1 MLGHRLSSQVCISPL
16 LSLRADRQMFLG
28 YIRDTTSH
36 DILTS
41 LGIYDSSDTTRDAT
55 RAVVW
60 KVGADKPELVEFE
73 GTLAYPK
80 TIKLTT
86 QVL

>member
-1 MLGHRLSSQVCISPL
+1 ML
-16 LSLRADRQMFLG
+16 LG

-41 LGIYDSSDTTRDAT
+41 LGIYNSADTTRDAT

-73 GTLAYPK
+73 GMSLSANRVTANDK
-80 TIKLTT
+80 
-86 QVL
+86 VR

>member
-1 MLGHRLSSQVCISPL
+1 
-16 LSLRADRQMFLG
+16 MFLG

-41 LGIYDSSDTTRDAT
+41 LGIYNAADTTKDAT

-60 KVGADKPELVEFE
+60 QAGASKPDLVEFDGMDHSSE
-73 GTLAYPK
+73 LAYQADK
-80 TIKLTT
+80 
-86 QVL
+86 

>member
-1 MLGHRLSSQVCISPL
+1 
-16 LSLRADRQMFLG
+16 MFLG

-36 DILTS
+36 EIINS
-41 LGIYDSSDTTRDAT
+41 LGIYNSADTTRDTT

-80 TIKLTT
+80 MIKLTT

>member
-1 MLGHRLSSQVCISPL
+1 M
-16 LSLRADRQMFLG
+16 LG

-41 LGIYDSSDTTRDAT
+41 LGIYNSADTTRDAT

-60 KVGADKPELVEFE
+60 KVGAEKPELVEFE
-73 GTLAYPK
+73 GTYRQHQLH
-80 TIKLTT
+80 
-86 QVL
+86 

>member
-1 MLGHRLSSQVCISPL
+1 ML
-16 LSLRADRQMFLG
+16 LG

-41 LGIYDSSDTTRDAT
+41 LGIYNSADTTRDAT

-60 KVGADKPELVEFE
+60 NVGANKPELVEFE
-73 GTLAYPK
+73 GTLSYLR
-80 TIKLTT
+80 TIQLTF

>member
-1 MLGHRLSSQVCISPL
+1 
-16 LSLRADRQMFLG
+16 MFLG

-41 LGIYDSSDTTRDAT
+41 LGIYNSADTTRDAT

-73 GTLAYPK
+73 GMSISLDRVPANDK
-80 TIKLTT
+80 
-86 QVL
+86 VR

>member
-1 MLGHRLSSQVCISPL
+1 
-16 LSLRADRQMFLG
+16 MFLG

-41 LGIYDSSDTTRDAT
+41 LGIYNSADATRDAT

-73 GTLAYPK
+73 GMSIHLDRVPANDK
-80 TIKLTT
+80 V
-86 QVL
+86 Q

>member
-1 MLGHRLSSQVCISPL
+1 
-16 LSLRADRQMFLG
+16 MFLG

-41 LGIYDSSDTTRDAT
+41 LGIYNSADTTRDAT

-60 KVGADKPELVEFE
+60 KVGAEKPELVEFD
-73 GTLAYPK
+73 GASSYRSLVQADA
-80 TIKLTT
+80 
-86 QVL
+86 QAQ

>member
-1 MLGHRLSSQVCISPL
+1 
-16 LSLRADRQMFLG
+16 MFLG

-41 LGIYDSSDTTRDAT
+41 LGIYNAADTTRDAT

-60 KVGADKPELVEFE
+60 NVGAEKPELVEFE
-73 GTLAYPK
+73 GASSHWPSSLLIPRRNEVQRPVRMATG
-80 TIKLTT
+80 IHSR
-86 QVL
+86 

>member
-1 MLGHRLSSQVCISPL
+1 M
-16 LSLRADRQMFLG
+16 QMFLG

-41 LGIYDSSDTTRDAT
+41 LGIYNAADTTRDAT

-60 KVGADKPELVEFE
+60 QAGASKPELVEFD
-73 GTLAYPK
+73 GT
-80 TIKLTT
+80 
-86 QVL
+86 